1 MGKKE
6 WGDAAGD
13 LAMTR
18 GLRRRGFRKLR
29 ERVYYGLASKECAG
43 MKVS

>member
-6 WGDAAGD
+6 RSEAVGD
-13 LAMTR
+13 LVLTR
-18 GLRRRGFRKLR
+18 GLRRQGFRKLR
-29 ERVYYGLASKECAG
+29 ERVHYGLASEERAG